1 MSHQGAVKNTLTPM
15 ITIGKYEN
23 IGSQL
28 LMPVN
33 IKVPHA
39 TVDDYHVSLF
49 FEILQRE
56 INR

>member
-1 MSHQGAVKNTLTPM
+1 M

-23 IGSQL
+23 VGSQL

-56 INR
+56 INS